1 MSLPAD
7 ASSPRMRRSYTLV
20 IIIEIIVL
28 AALWALGRIF
38 S

>member
-7 ASSPRMRRSYTLV
+7 ASSPRMRRSYAVAVLV
-20 IIIEIIVL
+20 EIAVL
-28 AALWALGRIF
+28 AALWALGRVF